1 MTRIHYGLAGGL
13 SASELDTL
21 HERAMEVLGTVG
33 FEVSNREMLG
43 FLAARPG
50 FVADGQRLRF
60 SRALLEECVQE
71 SRSAGA
77 ARQAEPQREAAWL
90 VPVLSGY
97 ATHLADWRTGA
108 VRPMSEP
115 DVVELTKVVEVLH
128 DQGVRGSTAG
138 VPQEVPPEVRDIRCF
153 RIGAEQCR
161 EGGVV
166 NISSLASAEWLYRMA
181 EVLGQGRS
189 LGVFVVNPLRA
200 EGATFDALFRFRD
213 QLQAV
218 GVGCMPLMGLSAP
231 VQVLGAFVVAVA
243 SVWGAWAIARE
254 LTAHRQFAVEC
265 RIWPVSMRSLDVVYG
280 TPEMVL
286 ADLVA
291 AQLHEFYGWEWP
303 DADAFHSS
311 ANLPDQQAAAQRGA
325 YGMAMALAGRRTF
338 RFGGLLGVDLV
349 FSPVQ
354 LLADLELV
362 RYYRHVVEGF
372 AFSEE
377 AFCLEAI
384 REVGPSGSFLGHETT
399 LRAFREVLWDSA
411 RWTSEP
417 LGRWQAEGARSFA
430 DRAAEEVEALIGQH
444 TFRLPEDQAREIER
458 VYQEAEEALL
468 RRSG

>member
-1 MTRIHYGLAGGL
+1 VKRIHYGLSGGL
-13 SASELDTL
+13 SEGDLGAL
-21 HERAMEVLGTVG
+21 HEHAMEVLGTVG
-33 FEVSNREMLG
+33 FEVSNPGMLE
-43 FLAARPG
+43 FLSARPG
-50 FVADGQRLRF
+50 FSVDGRRLRF

-71 SRSAGA
+71 SRAAGE
-77 ARQAEPQREAAWL
+77 ARQAAPPREAEWL
-90 VPVLSGY
+90 VTVLSGY
-97 ATHLADWRTGA
+97 ATHVADWRAGG
-108 VRPMSEP
+108 VRPMSEG
-115 DVVELTKVVEVLH
+115 DVVELTRLVDVLH

-138 VPQEVPPEVRDIRCF
+138 VPQGAPPEMRDLLCF

-181 EVLGQGRS
+181 EVLGQAPS

-200 EGATFDALFRFRD
+200 EGATFDALFAYRD
-213 QLQAV
+213 RLHAV

-231 VQVLGAFVVAVA
+231 VQVLGAFTMAVA

-254 LTAHRQFAVEC
+254 LTGQRQFAVEC
-265 RIWPVSMRSLDVVYG
+265 RIWPVSMRSLGVVYG

-286 ADLVA
+286 ADLVS
-291 AQLHEFYGWEWP
+291 AQVHEFYGWERP

-311 ANLPDQQAAAQRGA
+311 AHLADQQAASQRGA

-372 AFSEE
+372 SFGEE

-384 REVGPSGSFLGHETT
+384 REVGPAGSFLEHETT
-399 LRAFREVLWDSA
+399 LRGFREVLWDSA
-411 RWTSEP
+411 RWTSTP
-417 LGRWQAEGARSFA
+417 LARWLPDGARSFA
-430 DRAAEEVEALIGQH
+430 DRAAEEIEALIAQH
-444 TFRLPEDQAREIER
+444 AFRLPDDQAREIAR
-458 VYQEAEEALL
+458 LYAEAEEALL